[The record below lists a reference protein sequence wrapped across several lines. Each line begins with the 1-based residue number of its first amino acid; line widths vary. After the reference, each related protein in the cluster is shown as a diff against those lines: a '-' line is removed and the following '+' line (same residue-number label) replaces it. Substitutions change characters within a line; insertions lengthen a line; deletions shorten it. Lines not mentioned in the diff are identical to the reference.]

1 MGTKPATPGFMFV
14 LTAVFL
20 AASFHADGQSTE
32 SFNSLF
38 VYGHGYA
45 FQVREPEGW
54 RGDIKRIAAQ
64 HAVDAIFLPF
74 SGIHSGDVSIRVK
87 VTRKID
93 DNSIEDMSHD
103 LQFYASH
110 YPGAPVKNLA
120 LSHAEYKTFASSIS
134 VPRRLYAYDAFVN
147 PGHGIHFIF
156 FVTMTKKS
164 EPLTDDE
171 IRAFG
176 DVVTSLQWLYTP
188 KK

>member
-93 DNSIEDMSHD
+93 DNTIEDMNHD

-110 YPGAPVKNLA
+110 YPGAPVKNLGPAPA
-120 LSHAEYKTFASSIS
+120 LRVRCLRESGTRHPLHLFCHHDQEERAAY
-134 VPRRLYAYDAFVN
+134 RR
-147 PGHGIHFIF
+147 
-156 FVTMTKKS
+156 
-164 EPLTDDE
+164 
-171 IRAFG
+171 
-176 DVVTSLQWLYTP
+176 
-188 KK
+188 